1 LVLLC
6 SCLVGCVER
15 RLMIRT
21 NPPGATVYV
30 DGYELG
36 TTPISAS
43 FIYYG
48 TRQIKMV
55 KDGYETLTVLQPIPP
70 PWYEVFPAEFV
81 SENMVP
87 GQLRDMRT
95 FSYQLTPQVVI
106 PGEQLVGRAEQLR
119 RSAPRAGTLPPGAEP
134 PPPGA
139 IPPIRRG
146 APAGIP
152 PQAVESSPTAA
163 GPPMTAPETMPGTP
177 QGFGGQPVRPVGPQ

>member
-1 LVLLC
+1 
-6 SCLVGCVER
+6 
-15 RLMIRT
+15 MIRT

-30 DGYELG
+30 DGYEIG

-55 KDGYETLTVLQPIPP
+55 KDGYETLTVMQPIPP

-81 SENMVP
+81 SENLVP
-87 GQLRDMRT
+87 GQLRDMRA
-95 FSYQLTPQVVI
+95 FSYQLTPQVVM

-119 RSAPRAGTLPPGAEP
+119 RSAPRPGTLPPGAEP

-139 IPPIRRG
+139 LPSPRRG
-146 APAGIP
+146 APLVAPQQPAESIP
-152 PQAVESSPTAA
+152 PGAA
-163 GPPMTAPETMPGTP
+163 GPMMAPGTP